1 MKKTILVILAA
12 VLLVTSAGC
21 LKSDASENNT
31 IDNAHYMNKKENT
44 EIDIERFSLEN
55 EIGYDSGYIY
65 LNYYLDENNN
75 LWSWKT
81 KEVHEYLKTF
91 QDSSTKPE
99 IVLNDVKSIVKYDA
113 KFDVEPH
120 FIKNDNS
127 LWVIEDEDNNSV
139 TYTKILDNVK
149 YSTYGYAITENGD
162 LYDILYR
169 KNSLPYLS
177 EKTGKLLEN
186 VESIDVSGPPAFAID
201 KDGNLWSWGD
211 YCGSELG
218 QGSDYIESAKPQ
230 IILDNVKTIVRSYDR
245 GDPTIYAIKTDNTL
259 WAWGNNKYGAVGNG
273 TTEGVNVPVKIMDDV
288 KDVTAAAV
296 GDGSFETY
304 SFAYALKNDGTLW
317 SWGYNGE
324 GEAGNGTTES
334 VLAPVKILD
343 DVAEIQKD
351 NSLEKN
357 ISYAL
362 KEDGSLWGWGLN
374 YYGQLGNGT
383 TEYVLEPIKIM
394 DNVKSYDSYY
404 EALYVIK
411 EDDTLW
417 GSGLN
422 ISYFMGEKESTLKF
436 TKLMDNA
443 ESTELMRNAVLA
455 IGKDG
460 SLSICGYNDITF
472 IDGERRAVSYIDKN
486 KILDD
491 VKWIESEVSFLYV
504 MTDGGNLYRLLIDED
519 DGKVLFTEPYKM
531 EYCE

>member
-1 MKKTILVILAA
+1 MKKTILVILVA

-55 EIGYDSGYIY
+55 KIGYDSDYIY

-81 KEVHEYLKTF
+81 KELHEYLKTF

-99 IVLNDVKSIVKYDA
+99 IVLNNVKSIVKYDA

-162 LYDILYR
+162 LYDIPYR

-177 EKTGKLLEN
+177 EKTGKVLEN
-186 VESIDVSGPPAFAID
+186 VESIDVSGSPAFAID

-218 QGSDYIESAKPQ
+218 QGSDYIESANPQ

-259 WAWGNNKYGAVGNG
+259 WAWGYNKYGAVGNG

-288 KDVTAAAV
+288 KEVTAAAV

-324 GEAGNGTTES
+324 GEAGNGTTEN

-383 TEYVLEPIKIM
+383 TENVLEPIKIM
-394 DNVKSYDSYY
+394 DNIKSYDSYY

-460 SLSICGYNDITF
+460 SLSICGYNNITF

-491 VKWIESEVSFLYV
+491 VKWIESEISFLYV
-504 MTDGGNLYRLLIDED
+504 MTDGGNLYRLLIYED

>member
-1 MKKTILVILAA
+1 MKKTVLVILAA

-55 EIGYDSGYIY
+55 EIWYDSGYIY

-81 KEVHEYLKTF
+81 KEVDEYLKTF

-162 LYDILYR
+162 LYDIPYR

-177 EKTGKLLEN
+177 EKTGKVLEN

-273 TTEGVNVPVKIMDDV
+273 TTEN
-288 KDVTAAAV
+288 
-296 GDGSFETY
+296 
-304 SFAYALKNDGTLW
+304 
-317 SWGYNGE
+317 
-324 GEAGNGTTES
+324 

-351 NSLEKN
+351 NSLN

-362 KEDGSLWGWGLN
+362 KKDGSLWGWGLN

-460 SLSICGYNDITF
+460 SLSICGYNNITF

-486 KILDD
+486 KILDN
-491 VKWIESEVSFLYV
+491 VKWIESEISFLYV

>member
-1 MKKTILVILAA
+1 
-12 VLLVTSAGC
+12 
-21 LKSDASENNT
+21 
-31 IDNAHYMNKKENT
+31 
-44 EIDIERFSLEN
+44 
-55 EIGYDSGYIY
+55 
-65 LNYYLDENNN
+65 
-75 LWSWKT
+75 
-81 KEVHEYLKTF
+81 
-91 QDSSTKPE
+91 
-99 IVLNDVKSIVKYDA
+99 
-113 KFDVEPH
+113 
-120 FIKNDNS
+120 
-127 LWVIEDEDNNSV
+127 
-139 TYTKILDNVK
+139 
-149 YSTYGYAITENGD
+149 
-162 LYDILYR
+162 
-169 KNSLPYLS
+169 
-177 EKTGKLLEN
+177 
-186 VESIDVSGPPAFAID
+186 
-201 KDGNLWSWGD
+201 
-211 YCGSELG
+211 
-218 QGSDYIESAKPQ
+218 
-230 IILDNVKTIVRSYDR
+230 
-245 GDPTIYAIKTDNTL
+245 
-259 WAWGNNKYGAVGNG
+259 
-273 TTEGVNVPVKIMDDV
+273 MDDV

-324 GEAGNGTTES
+324 GEVGNGTTEN

-460 SLSICGYNDITF
+460 SLSICGYNNITF
-472 IDGERRAVSYIDKN
+472 IDGERRAASYIDKN

-491 VKWIESEVSFLYV
+491 VKWIESGVSFLYV
-504 MTDGGNLYRLLIDED
+504 MTDEGNLYRLLIDED

>member
-1 MKKTILVILAA
+1 MKKFITILFCG
-12 VLLVTSAGC
+12 VLLMAVPGCQSADMKKNSS
-21 LKSDASENNT
+21 LNSDVAINNQKSFDKTDIENYSFKNRESYT
-31 IDNAHYMNKKENT
+31 EPSINFYIDSDSRLWIWRSNCFDRITGDFINT
-44 EIDIERFSLEN
+44 ETKPQIVINDAVDIIENGENPYLLKKDKSLWK
-55 EIGYDSGYIY
+55 
-65 LNYYLDENNN
+65 LNFLENNN
-75 LWSWKT
+75 VS
-81 KEVHEYLKTF
+81 Y
-91 QDSSTKPE
+91 
-99 IVLNDVKSIVKYDA
+99 I
-113 KFDVEPH
+113 
-120 FIKNDNS
+120 
-127 LWVIEDEDNNSV
+127 
-139 TYTKILDNVK
+139 KILENVK
-149 YSTYGYAITENGD
+149 YAEDSFAITENDD
-162 LYDILYR
+162 LYLLDYNPKLISDIGVKYEQEGEPVKILDDIVYADI
-169 KNSLPYLS
+169 
-177 EKTGKLLEN
+177 TGRT
-186 VESIDVSGPPAFAID
+186 SFAID
-201 KDGNLWSWGD
+201 KDRNLWSWG
-211 YCGSELG
+211 YNTGIELG
-218 QGSDYIESAKPQ
+218 QNNDYIESAAPKT
-230 IILDNVKTIVRSYDR
+230 ILDNVKTIVRSYDR

-273 TTEGVNVPVKIMDDV
+273 TTEKVNIPVKIMEEV
-288 KDVTAAAV
+288 KDVTATAV

-324 GEAGNGTTES
+324 GEAGNGTTEN

-351 NSLEKN
+351 NSLN

-436 TKLMDNA
+436 TKLMDNV

-460 SLSICGYNDITF
+460 SLSICGYNNITF

-491 VKWIESEVSFLYV
+491 VKWIESEISFLYV

>member
-1 MKKTILVILAA
+1 MKKFITILFCG
-12 VLLVTSAGC
+12 VLLMAVPGCQSADMKKNSSLNIDAAINNQKSFDKTDIENYSFKNRESYTEPSINFYIDSDSRLWIWKSNCFDRVTG
-21 LKSDASENNT
+21 DF
-31 IDNAHYMNKKENT
+31 INT
-44 EIDIERFSLEN
+44 ETKPQIVINDAVDIIENGENPYLLKKDKSLWKL
-55 EIGYDSGYIY
+55 SF
-65 LNYYLDENNN
+65 LENNN
-75 LWSWKT
+75 VS
-81 KEVHEYLKTF
+81 Y
-91 QDSSTKPE
+91 
-99 IVLNDVKSIVKYDA
+99 I
-113 KFDVEPH
+113 
-120 FIKNDNS
+120 
-127 LWVIEDEDNNSV
+127 
-139 TYTKILDNVK
+139 KILENVK
-149 YSTYGYAITENGD
+149 YAEDSFAITENDD
-162 LYDILYR
+162 LYLLDYNPKLISDIGVKYEQEGEPVKILDDIVYADIIGR
-169 KNSLPYLS
+169 TS
-177 EKTGKLLEN
+177 
-186 VESIDVSGPPAFAID
+186 FAID
-201 KDGNLWSWGD
+201 KDGNLWSWG
-211 YCGSELG
+211 YNTGIELG
-218 QGSDYIESAKPQ
+218 QNNDYIESAAPKT
-230 IILDNVKTIVRSYDR
+230 ILDNVKTIVRSYDR

-259 WAWGNNKYGAVGNG
+259 WAWGYNKYGAVGNG
-273 TTEGVNVPVKIMDDV
+273 TTEKVNIPVKIMEEV
-288 KDVTAAAV
+288 KDVTATAV

-324 GEAGNGTTES
+324 GEAGNGTTEN

-343 DVAEIQKD
+343 DGAEIQKD
-351 NSLEKN
+351 NSLN

-436 TKLMDNA
+436 TKLMDNV

-460 SLSICGYNDITF
+460 SLSICGYNNITF

-491 VKWIESEVSFLYV
+491 VKWIESEISFLYV
-504 MTDGGNLYRLLIDED
+504 MTDGGNLYRLLIYED